1 MVSSRQRRIDRIN
14 RINEQAEAKKGDGAA
29 CSVGDW
35 TTVHWVGR
43 LKDGR
48 VVTDSKMEGDQRPKT
63 FTLGDH

>member
-1 MVSSRQRRIDRIN
+1 MAKIGIN
-14 RINEQAEAKKGDGAA
+14 FDKKGDGAA